1 MNIKEKEAKRLVRKK
16 RIRKKI
22 RGTQEKPRVTVF
34 RSLKHIY
41 VQVVDDIEGRVLAAS
56 SSASKKFKE
65 KMKTGGN
72 IQAAKLLGEIIAEEA
87 QQKNIKKVVF
97 DRNGYLYH
105 GRVKALADSMR
116 EKGIEF

>member
-1 MNIKEKEAKRLVRKK
+1 MV
-16 RIRKKI
+16 
-22 RGTQEKPRVTVF
+22 
-34 RSLKHIY
+34 
-41 VQVVDDIEGRVLAAS
+41 AS

-72 IQAAKLLGEIIAEEA
+72 VQAAKLLGEIIAEEA

-116 EKGIEF
+116 KKGIEF